1 MLNFNKKQSWMARG
15 RTALL
20 VVLIFLAS
28 VAHAADWDVAI
39 ANEADIRDAADVA
52 LNTRLNETDQAL
64 AREVIRSTNEDTLL
78 NAKIDNEAD
87 IRDAADVALNTHL
100 NETDQALAR
109 EVVRSTNEDI
119 RLSNAIGNNQNINS
133 LNTQINNE
141 SKRSLSAGLEA
152 AGNAIGNMAFNN
164 TRYISNDRDLS
175 SAVRTLDAN
184 LNRMEN
190 HFNGQ
195 INRLENKLDKHHHE
209 MKRGFASLAA
219 MTRLVPN
226 PRGCGDTQI
235 SIGVGH
241 YHGSTGIAIGAF
253 HYIDNNTLVNVGVGY
268 SGHDSA
274 TFGAGLTFGF

>member
-1 MLNFNKKQSWMARG
+1 MFLTSTAYAESWSERIGAEQAARIAEDDSLRTSISTEVG
-15 RTALL
+15 RAVAAEGALSERIGAEQAARIAEDDSL
-20 VVLIFLAS
+20 RTSISTEVGRA
-28 VAHAADWDVAI
+28 VAAENTLSNSI
-39 ANEADIRDAADVA
+39 GNRDIHS
-52 LNTRLNETDQAL
+52 LNETIND
-64 AREVIRSTNEDTLL
+64 ST
-78 NAKIDNEAD
+78 
-87 IRDAADVALNTHL
+87 RDV
-100 NETDQALAR
+100 
-109 EVVRSTNEDI
+109 
-119 RLSNAIGNNQNINS
+119 
-133 LNTQINNE
+133 
-141 SKRSLSAGLEA
+141 SLSAGVEA
-152 AGNAIGNMAFNN
+152 AGNAIGHMAFNN
-164 TRYISNDRDLS
+164 TRYVANSTDLS
-175 SAVRTLDAN
+175 IAVRSLDAN

-241 YHGSTGIAIGAF
+241 YHGSTGVAIGAF